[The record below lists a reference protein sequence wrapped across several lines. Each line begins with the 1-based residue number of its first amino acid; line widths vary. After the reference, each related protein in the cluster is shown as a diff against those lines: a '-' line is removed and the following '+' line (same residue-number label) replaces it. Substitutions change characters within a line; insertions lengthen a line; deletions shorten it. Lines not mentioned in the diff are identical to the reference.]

1 MFDLQ
6 RIDKLFSLMKNENL
20 GAVMIGPSNNLE
32 YMTGFN
38 PGGCERF
45 QALFITREKKYFYLC
60 NLIYAENMKKCFPAD
75 TPFYVWSDSTTFLDS
90 LKTAFKDFDLDTGR
104 IGVGESIRA
113 VDLIDIESI
122 VSSKFINGTS
132 LIEELRIMELEPDL
146 NKLRAAAKMADKVLE
161 DLVKFI
167 KPGMTEKQI
176 KNRIEDQFIDQGA
189 QALSFNPIVACGNH
203 SSMPHYSGDQGVIE
217 PKDVLLLD
225 LGCRLDGYCS
235 DISRTFFIGDITEEE
250 KKIYS
255 VAKEA
260 QRLAISKASE
270 GNQCCDVDKAA
281 RDYIESQG
289 FGDSFLNRTGHGI
302 GFDVHEA
309 PYINGYNIRPLE
321 RGMAFS
327 VEPGLCITDKVGMRV
342 EDIVVIN
349 HQGETEV
356 LNKFTKEIV
365 VIK

>member
-1 MFDLQ
+1 MFDLKK
-6 RIDKLFSLMKNENL
+6 IDNLFPLMKDQNL
-20 GAVMIGPSNNLE
+20 DAVMIGPSNNLE
-32 YMTGFN
+32 YITGFN
-38 PGGCERF
+38 PEGCERF
-45 QALFITREKKYFYLC
+45 QALFITKENKYFYLC
-60 NLIYAENMKKCFPAD
+60 NLIYAENMKKYFPAD
-75 TPFYVWSDSTTFLDS
+75 TPFYVWSDSTTFHDLF
-90 LKTAFKDFDLDTGR
+90 KTAFEDFGLDTGR

-113 VDLIDIESI
+113 VDLIDMESL
-122 VSSKFINGTS
+122 VSSKFINGIS
-132 LIEELRIMELEPDL
+132 LLEELRIIKTESDL
-146 NKLRAAAKMADKVLE
+146 NKLRTAARMADNVLE
-161 DLVKFI
+161 DLAKFV

-176 KNRIEDQFIDQGA
+176 KDRIEYQFLEQGA

-203 SSMPHYSGDQGVIE
+203 SSMPHYCGDQGVIA
-217 PKDVLLLD
+217 PKDILLLD
-225 LGCRLDGYCS
+225 LGCRFEGYCS
-235 DISRTFFIGDITEEE
+235 DISRTFFIGDITEDE

-260 QRLAISKASE
+260 QRLAISKAFE
-270 GNQCCDVDKAA
+270 GNRCCDVDKAA

-289 FGDSFLNRTGHGI
+289 LGDSFLNRTGHGI

-309 PYINGYNIRPLE
+309 PYMNGYNTRPLE

-327 VEPGLCITDKVGMRV
+327 VEPGICITDKVGMRV